1 MKPTFLCNL
10 SERGKADSARLA
22 VLQAETDETMAET
35 RRILMPCRGDER
47 SDISVIPSD
56 RPDWLEFETSDEHA
70 ERCRRER
77 NRPDMLRSIRQQ
89 SPQNQQANG
98 LAIARFHDVARGLVC
113 AGLSKQA
120 VADSLR
126 CVAEE
131 LLRKD
136 S

>member
-1 MKPTFLCNL
+1 MKQTQF
-10 SERGKADSARLA
+10 DSARL
-22 VLQAETDETMAET
+22 VRLQQETDETMAET
-35 RRILMPCRGDER
+35 RRILSADEEDQQTER
-47 SDISVIPSD
+47 ELGWH
-56 RPDWLEFETSDEHA
+56 DWLEFETSDEHA
-70 ERCRRER
+70 ERCRREH

-98 LAIARFHDVARGLVC
+98 LAIARFRDVARGLIC
-113 AGLSKQA
+113 AGLSKKA

-131 LLRKD
+131 ILRKD